1 MNEFSW
7 PVRVYYE
14 DTDAAGVVYH
24 SNYLKYMERARTE
37 WLRAIGFS
45 QQVLRDEAGIIIVIS
60 ELDMKFI
67 KPASLDDLL
76 EVKSILL
83 KITAASFLFDQRVE
97 KSQDILCAARIK
109 GVCLD
114 ALTFKPRRLPA
125 ALKSELSYVN

>member
-1 MNEFSW
+1 MKEFNW
-7 PVRVYYE
+7 PIRVYYE

-45 QQVLRDEAGIIIVIS
+45 QQVLREESGNIIVIS

-67 KPASLDDLL
+67 KPAKLDDQL

-83 KITAASFLFDQRVE
+83 KVTGASFLFDQFIERSQE
-97 KSQDILCAARIK
+97 KLCAARVK

-114 ALTFKPRRLPA
+114 ALTFKPQRLPA
-125 ALKSELSYVN
+125 ALKSELSHDN